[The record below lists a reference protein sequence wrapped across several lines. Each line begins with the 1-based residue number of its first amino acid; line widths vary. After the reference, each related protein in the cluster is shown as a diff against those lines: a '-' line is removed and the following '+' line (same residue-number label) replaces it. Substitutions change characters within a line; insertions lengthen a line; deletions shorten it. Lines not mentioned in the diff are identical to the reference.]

1 MKGAISNRQRAIS
14 NRQLAKGSWVVGSW
28 QEDGWQGAKMVMK
41 GGNDFKRGKIDIFGE
56 RMDAIIN
63 GSSTH

>member
-1 MKGAISNRQRAIS
+1 
-14 NRQLAKGSWVVGSW
+14 
-28 QEDGWQGAKMVMK
+28 MVMK